1 MRNTFMKKGVTMPYF
16 STRDIVAIVICAAL
30 WTVLNTT
37 LSPVFWAAT
46 HLPFLCDFLAFASL
60 ILVTWWTRKL
70 GAASLTGLLVTLL
83 TLAFRPGATQ
93 MIGFAVASI
102 AFDILTRTVG
112 YRNCLDK
119 PLPTVV
125 GLVSFSTI
133 CAGIA
138 GSITGSLFMNPK
150 PVITIFAGLHAT
162 GGFIG
167 GITGLILIGAL
178 KTRIVTPKGLQ

>member
-1 MRNTFMKKGVTMPYF
+1 MPYF

-30 WTVLNTT
+30 WAVLNST
-37 LSPVFWAAT
+37 LAPVFWAAT
-46 HLPFLCDFLAFASL
+46 HLPFLCDFLAFTSL
-60 ILVTWWTRKL
+60 ILVTWWTRRL
-70 GAASLTGLLVTLL
+70 GAASLTGLLVTAL

-102 AFDILTRTVG
+102 AFDILTRTAG

-133 CAGIA
+133 CAGLA
-138 GSITGSLFMNPK
+138 GLITGSLFMNPK
-150 PVITIFAGLHAT
+150 PLITIFAGLHAT

-167 GITGLILIGAL
+167 GVIGLILIGAL
-178 KTRIVTPKGLQ
+178 KTRIITPKGLQ

>member
-1 MRNTFMKKGVTMPYF
+1 MPYF
-16 STRDIVAIVICAAL
+16 STRDTVAIIICAAL
-30 WTVLNTT
+30 WTVLNST
-37 LSPVFWAAT
+37 LAPVFWAAT
-46 HLPFLCDFLAFASL
+46 HLPFLCDFLAFTSL
-60 ILVTWWTRKL
+60 ILVAWWTRKF
-70 GAASLTGLLVTLL
+70 GAVSMTGLLVAGL

-93 MIGFAVASI
+93 MIGFIVASI

-125 GLVSFSTI
+125 GLISFSTI
-133 CAGIA
+133 CAGLA
-138 GSITGSLFMNPK
+138 GLIIGSFFMNPK
-150 PVITIFAGLHAT
+150 PLITIFAGLHAT

-167 GITGLILIGAL
+167 GIIGLVLIGAL

>member
-1 MRNTFMKKGVTMPYF
+1 MTYF

-30 WTVLNTT
+30 WTVLNSI
-37 LSPVFWAAT
+37 LAPVFWAAT

-60 ILVTWWTRKL
+60 ILVTWWTRKF
-70 GAASLTGLLVTLL
+70 GAVSLTGLLVTAL

-102 AFDILTRTVG
+102 TFDVLTRIVG

-119 PLPTVV
+119 PLPTVI

-133 CAGIA
+133 CAGLA
-138 GSITGSLFMNPK
+138 GLIIGSFFMTTK
-150 PVITIFAGLHAT
+150 PLITIFAGLHAV

-167 GITGLILIGAL
+167 GILGLVLIGAL
-178 KTRIVTPKGLQ
+178 KTRIVAPKGLQ